1 MSNMIIL
8 MSDEHN
14 PFYSS
19 VYGHP
24 FIQTPNMQRLAAMG
38 TVYRNTYSPSPLCLP
53 CRSAFMAG
61 RRVHEIETYSN
72 CNVNLNPNFPS
83 YGKVLSDQGVHTVH
97 IGKTDVYDRAENM
110 GFSELKLSGN
120 RKLPGDTS
128 FVRVPLFVKK
138 GAASRANGFG
148 VKEEAFRADTKSV
161 DEGIR
166 WLNETAP
173 TLSTPWVLVVQV
185 VNPHFPQWNTQEFW
199 DMYPEEDLPKYGK
212 ECESGNHPYARDL
225 KDHFELDA
233 FTEEQARGIRR
244 GYYGNVTFVDR
255 QLGRL
260 IDLAE
265 ERGLLESTNLVY
277 TSDHGEMLGK
287 FGLWWKCSL
296 YEDSARV
303 PLIAAGPG
311 FTAGKVV
318 ETPVDLLDLQAAM
331 FMATGAKRPA
341 DWSGTPLQQIPD
353 NDPERVVFSEYHG
366 HGTRSGAFLIR
377 KGDWKLIYCM
387 KAPHLLFNLKDD
399 PDELKNVF
407 AEHPRKA
414 LELEAE
420 LRKICNPEAVNRR
433 AHEFQVQQWADVQ
446 ANYVNAAYSE

>member
-1 MSNMIIL
+1 
-8 MSDEHN
+8 
-14 PFYSS
+14 
-19 VYGHP
+19 
-24 FIQTPNMQRLAAMG
+24 
-38 TVYRNTYSPSPLCLP
+38 
-53 CRSAFMAG
+53 
-61 RRVHEIETYSN
+61 VHEIETYSN

-128 FVRVPLFVKK
+128 FIREPLFVKK

-161 DEGIR
+161 DEAIR

-173 TLSTPWVLVVQV
+173 TLNQPWLLVVQV

-199 DMYPEEDLPKYGK
+199 DMYPEGDLPKYGK

-244 GYYGNVTFVDR
+244 GYYGNVSYVDR

-260 IDLAE
+260 IDLTE
-265 ERGLLESTNLVY
+265 ERDLLKSTNLVY

-296 YEDSARV
+296 YEDSARI
-303 PLIAAGPG
+303 PLIAAGPD
-311 FTAGKVV
+311 FAAGKVV
-318 ETPVDLLDLQAAM
+318 ETPVDLLDLQASM
-331 FMATGAKRPA
+331 FAVTGAKRPA
-341 DWSGTPLQQIPD
+341 DWTGTPLQQIPD

-399 PDELKNVF
+399 PDELNNVF

-414 LELEAE
+414 MELEAE
-420 LRKICNPEAVNRR
+420 LRKICNPEAVNKR
-433 AHEFQVQQWADVQ
+433 AHEFQVQQWAEVQ